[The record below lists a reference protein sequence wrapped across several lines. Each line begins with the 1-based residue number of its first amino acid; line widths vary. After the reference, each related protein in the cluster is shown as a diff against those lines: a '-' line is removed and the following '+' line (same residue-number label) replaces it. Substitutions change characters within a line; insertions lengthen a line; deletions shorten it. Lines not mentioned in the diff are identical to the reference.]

1 VTATTE
7 PRRGDARLVWHEAF
21 TLPLVFLSTA
31 LLGGVRID
39 ARGGLAFV
47 PPPLFALVL
56 AVVLI
61 AALYRS
67 GALEPARLIHARRT
81 GLANASGAVIVV
93 ALGAAAAQVVSA
105 LTPEAGLLALA
116 FDVAWLVLFGNT
128 LAARPDR
135 SRLLASLLVMFGA
148 AFVVKFVVLGAL
160 YAPDSSVTKRV
171 VMALVEGVSLGALAY
186 QPPGPATGYV
196 AFATVLLFLGGVA
209 ALPHG
214 DDGSTALVVT
224 GDIVDVDAAAYGS
237 RQIARP
243 GASPDAG

>member
-1 VTATTE
+1 VTA
-7 PRRGDARLVWHEAF
+7 PSHAPSGGAARLVWHEAF
-21 TLPLVFLSTA
+21 TLPIVFLTA
-31 LLGGVRID
+31 ALCGGLRID

-47 PPPLFALVL
+47 PAPLFALVL

-67 GALEPARLIHARRT
+67 GALEPARLIHPRRT
-81 GLANASGAVIVV
+81 GLANVSGAVIVV
-93 ALGAAAAQVVSA
+93 ALGAAAAQVIAA
-105 LTPEAGLLALA
+105 LTPEAGLLALV

-171 VMALVEGVSLGALAY
+171 VMALVEGVSLGSLAY

-196 AFATVLLFLGGVA
+196 AFATTLLFLGGIA
-209 ALPHG
+209 ALPHEP
-214 DDGSTALVVT
+214 DPNAPHALVRVVP
-224 GDIVDVDAAAYGS
+224 GELVVPDQRVD
-237 RQIARP
+237 
-243 GASPDAG
+243 